1 MRTLPRHTIMLVD
14 IILVG
19 GIIVAGVPYIP
30 RHALNEE
37 KVTKN
42 DYSYTVLKEDSEL
55 YAYGKQVVKSSQHY
69 EKVELEIKPD
79 ARLLG
84 YNLSG
89 YQTFHKYMKFK
100 AVSDQD
106 RIAGDPATNVA
117 YSLLLTGD
125 LVQQTNKKTKQKRI
139 LVDNARITYLRIP
152 YILDADN
159 NEVKFI
165 NQSKE
170 KREVSY
176 SVFND
181 ALSNLSIRTSILIRR
196 SVEGVNTKNGTTSRL
211 SEE

>member
-1 MRTLPRHTIMLVD
+1 MRTLPRHTIMLVN

-19 GIIVAGVPYIP
+19 GIIAAGLPYIP
-30 RHALNEE
+30 KNALKEV

-55 YAYGKQVVKSSQHY
+55 YAYGKQVVKSSDHY
-69 EKVELEIKPD
+69 EKVQIEIKPD
-79 ARLLG
+79 SRILG

-89 YQTFHKYMKFK
+89 HQTFHKYMKFK
-100 AVSDQD
+100 AVSNSD
-106 RIAGDPATNVA
+106 RIAGDPATHVA

-125 LVQQTNKKTKQKRI
+125 LIQQTNRKTKQKRI
-139 LVDNARITYLRIP
+139 LVDNARITYLRVP

-159 NEVKFI
+159 NEVTFI
-165 NQSKE
+165 NQSNE

-196 SVEGVNTKNGTTSRL
+196 SVEGVNTKNGTNSRL